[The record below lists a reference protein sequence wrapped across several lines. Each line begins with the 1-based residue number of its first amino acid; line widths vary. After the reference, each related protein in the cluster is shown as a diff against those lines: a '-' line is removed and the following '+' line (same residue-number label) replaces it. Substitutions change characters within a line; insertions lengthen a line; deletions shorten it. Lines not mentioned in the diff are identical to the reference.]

1 MAGRPDKIQNL
12 VPTLW
17 RMVRHFRPYLH
28 KNRYLIGGS
37 TVAVFA
43 EVGLRLL
50 EPWPLKFI
58 FDAVLVPQAAQGASS
73 GLGWF
78 DGMDRMTVLIICA
91 AAVFVITCLRAVAE
105 YANTVG
111 FALVGNR
118 VLTEVRGDLYRHLQ
132 CLSLSYHTKA
142 RGGDLI
148 VRIIGDI
155 GMLKD
160 IAVTALLPMLGNTLI
175 LVGMVT
181 FMFVLNW
188 QLAVMT
194 LVTIPLFWLSTVHN
208 TRKIRD
214 VVARQRQRESAMA
227 ATAGESMGAIKT
239 VQALSLEQRFSD
251 SFGGENKKSLKEGV
265 QASRLAARMERTVD
279 VLTAL
284 ATALVLWRGAQLVMG
299 SAITPGDLIVFLRYL
314 QLAFRPVRDFAKY
327 SGRLAKATAAADR
340 VLDVLQRE
348 PDVKDL
354 PGAVDAPRL
363 RGAVRFEN
371 VSFAY
376 EPGQFALKDVTLD
389 IAPGQHVAIV
399 GPSGGGKTT
408 MANLLL
414 RLYDPTAGRVLVDG
428 RDVREYTL
436 RSLRGQSGV
445 VLQDSLLFAAS
456 IRENI
461 AYGAPDV
468 SDEEI
473 EAAAR
478 LANAHEFITCLPE
491 GYDTVVGERGVTLS
505 GGQRQRIAIAR
516 AAVRDSRIL
525 ILDEPAT
532 GLDEVNAGEVID
544 ALERLSD
551 RRTTFYITH
560 DLQLAERADVVLVL
574 DHGRIVERGSHEELM
589 RLGGRYARMYSLQCG
604 GRDDGAGGDDD
615 DAEAPADDDTTHA
628 LA

>member
-1 MAGRPDKIQNL
+1 MARRPDKIQNL

-58 FDAVLVPQAAQGASS
+58 FDVVLVPQVAQDGATA
-73 GLGWF
+73 LGWF
-78 DGMDRMTVLIICA
+78 AGMDRMTVLLICA
-91 AAVFVITCLRAVAE
+91 ASIFVITCLRAVAE

-118 VLTEVRGDLYRHLQ
+118 VLTDVRGDLYRHLQ
-132 CLSLSYHTKA
+132 CLSLSYHTKS

-160 IAVTALLPMLGNTLI
+160 IAVTALLPLLGNVLI

-181 FMFVLNW
+181 FMFILNW
-188 QLAVMT
+188 QLALMT
-194 LVTIPLFWLSTVHN
+194 TVTIPLFWLSTTHN

-251 SFGGENKKSLKEGV
+251 TFGGENKKSLKEGV
-265 QASRLAARMERTVD
+265 QASRLAARLERTVD

-314 QLAFRPVRDFAKY
+314 QQAFRPVRDFAKY

-376 EPGQFALKDVTLD
+376 EPDQFALNDVTLD
-389 IAPGQHVAIV
+389 VAPGQHVAIV
-399 GPSGGGKTT
+399 GASGGGKTT

-414 RLYDPTAGRVLVDG
+414 RLYDPTSGRVMIDG

-445 VLQDSLLFAAS
+445 VLQDSLLFAAT

-468 SDEEI
+468 SDEQI
-473 EAAAR
+473 EGAAR
-478 LANAHEFITCLPE
+478 LANAHEFITALPD
-491 GYDTVVGERGVTLS
+491 GYETVVGERGVTLS

-532 GLDEVNAGEVID
+532 GLDEDNAAAVID
-544 ALERLSD
+544 ALEKVAV

-560 DLQLAERADVVLVL
+560 DLQLAERADVILVVER
-574 DHGRIVERGSHEELM
+574 GRIVERGAHDELL
-589 RLGGRYARMYSLQCG
+589 RRGGRYARMYNLQCG
-604 GRDDGAGGDDD
+604 GRESE
-615 DAEAPADDDTTHA
+615 EAPIDDDTTHA

>member
-1 MAGRPDKIQNL
+1 MARRRRPDKIQNL

-43 EVGLRLL
+43 EVALRLL

-58 FDAVLVPQAAQGASS
+58 FDAVLVPHLPHASYT
-73 GLGWF
+73 GHAWF
-78 DGMDRMTVLIICA
+78 EGMDRMTVLLICA
-91 AAVFVITCLRAVAE
+91 ASVFVITCLRAAAE

-118 VLTEVRGDLYRHLQ
+118 VLTDVRGDLYRHLQ
-132 CLSLSYHTKA
+132 CLSLAYHTKA

-155 GMLKD
+155 GMMKD
-160 IAVTALLPMLGNTLI
+160 IAVTALLPMLGNVLI

-188 QLAVMT
+188 QLAAMT

-239 VQALSLEQRFSD
+239 VQALSLESRFSD
-251 SFGGENKKSLKEGV
+251 SFAGQNKKSLKEGV

-299 SAITPGDLIVFLRYL
+299 AAITPGDLIVFLRYL
-314 QLAFRPVRDFAKY
+314 QQAFRPVRDFAKY

-376 EPGQFALKDVTLD
+376 EPGQVALAEVNLDV
-389 IAPGQHVAIV
+389 APGEHVAIV

-414 RLYDPTAGRVLVDG
+414 RLYDPTAGRVLIDG

-436 RSLRGQSGV
+436 KSLRGQSGV

-461 AYGAPDV
+461 AYGAPDAGEADV
-468 SDEEI
+468 V
-473 EAAAR
+473 AAAA
-478 LANAHEFITCLPE
+478 LANAHEFITALPD
-491 GYDTVVGERGVTLS
+491 GYETVVGERGVTLS

-532 GLDEVNAGEVID
+532 GLDEVNAAAVID
-544 ALERLSD
+544 ALEKVAV

-560 DLQLAERADVVLVL
+560 DLQLAERADVILVV
-574 DHGRIVERGSHEELM
+574 DHGRITERGAHDELM
-589 RLGGRYARMYSLQCG
+589 RLGGRYARMYGLQCG
-604 GRDDGAGGDDD
+604 GREEEADAAAG
-615 DAEAPADDDTTHA
+615 DDTTHA

>member
-1 MAGRPDKIQNL
+1 MARRPETIQNL

-28 KNRYLIGGS
+28 RNRYLIGGS
-37 TVAVFA
+37 TIAVFA
-43 EVGLRLL
+43 EVALRLL

-58 FDAVLVPQAAQGASS
+58 FDAVLVPHLPQNAPTS
-73 GLGWF
+73 LGWF
-78 DGMDRMTVLIICA
+78 GGMDRTTVLLICA
-91 AAVFVITCLRAVAE
+91 ASVFLITCLRAAAE

-148 VRIIGDI
+148 VRVIGDI
-155 GMLKD
+155 GMLRD
-160 IAVTALLPMLGNTLI
+160 IAVTALLPMLGNVLI

-188 QLAVMT
+188 QLALMT
-194 LVTIPLFWLSTVHN
+194 TVTIPLFWLSTLHN
-208 TRKIRD
+208 TRKIRA
-214 VVARQRQRESAMA
+214 VVAKQRKRESAMA
-227 ATAGESMGAIKT
+227 ATAGESIGAIKT
-239 VQALSLEQRFSD
+239 VQALSLEDRFSD
-251 SFGGENKKSLKEGV
+251 SFGGQNTKSLKEGV
-265 QASRLAARMERTVD
+265 QASRLAARLERTVD
-279 VLTAL
+279 VLAAL

-314 QLAFRPVRDFAKY
+314 QQAFRPVRDFAKY

-340 VLDVLQRE
+340 VMDVLERE

-354 PGAVDAPRL
+354 PGAADAPRL

-371 VSFAY
+371 VTFLY
-376 EPGQFALKDVTLD
+376 EPGRPALQDVNLD
-389 IAPGQHVAIV
+389 VAPGEQVAIV

-408 MANLLL
+408 LANLLL
-414 RLYDPTAGRVLVDG
+414 RLYDPTNGRVLIDG

-436 RSLRGQSGV
+436 KSLRGQIGV

-456 IRENI
+456 LRENI
-461 AYGAPDV
+461 AYGAVDV
-468 SDEEI
+468 TEEQI
-473 EAAAR
+473 LAGAR
-478 LANAHEFITCLPE
+478 LANAHEFIEALPD
-491 GYDTVVGERGVTLS
+491 GYETVVGERGVTLS

-516 AAVRDSRIL
+516 AAVRDSRLL

-532 GLDEVNAGEVID
+532 GLDEVNAAAVID
-544 ALERLSD
+544 AIERLA
-551 RRTTFYITH
+551 RGRTTFSITH
-560 DLQLAERADVVLVL
+560 DLQLAARADVILVL
-574 DHGRIVERGSHEELM
+574 DHGRIVERGTHHELM
-589 RLGGRYARMYSLQCG
+589 RLAGGRYARMYNLQCG
-604 GRDDGAGGDDD
+604 GRADDGDGDDETQPAGD
-615 DAEAPADDDTTHA
+615 DSTHA